1 MTALALT
8 LILAAVAY
16 HAVMTLV
23 DLFPFNNVRG
33 AKRSEQLTEVAVNAP
48 VLALP
53 AVLLGVA
60 AVAGWPWLGYL
71 GAAIELVAVLGG
83 LLLWWSPY
91 LAGVTMP
98 WATAG
103 AGTTWPELHARTY
116 ASTVIVL
123 PRIGD
128 RPRPNLEHMVLHG
141 LMLAAA
147 LVTVAAS
154 HTLHI
159 DLLVRR

>member
-1 MTALALT
+1 MLALALT

-23 DLFPFNNVRG
+23 DLFPFNNVRD
-33 AKRSEQLTEVAVNAP
+33 AERREQLTEVAVNAP
-48 VLALP
+48 VMALP
-53 AVLLGVA
+53 AVLLA
-60 AVAGWPWLGYL
+60 I
-71 GAAIELVAVLGG
+71 GAATSMPAFGYAGAIVESFAVLGG

-103 AGTTWPELHARTY
+103 VGVTWAELHARTY
-116 ASTVIVL
+116 GRTVIVL

-141 LMLAAA
+141 LMLAGAITA
-147 LVTVAAS
+147 FAVAAS
-154 HTLHI
+154 W
-159 DLLVRR
+159 